1 MESVEEF
8 VRKTGGSL
16 AQMEAALVG
25 FTRAQAP
32 PMYTAGPGAVTGAL
46 ATIRGFHEECGR
58 YAKFIRTLARK
69 LAEADLQRQ
78 AASKAA
84 AARTAAAKQAA
95 RNDRKRKQPTSLR
108 RAAALSDNVLGGT

>member
-46 ATIRGFHEECGR
+46 GARKALTPAAHASATISRAIIAAEGSTRCYKSSVTRGC
-58 YAKFIRTLARK
+58 
-69 LAEADLQRQ
+69 D
-78 AASKAA
+78 
-84 AARTAAAKQAA
+84 
-95 RNDRKRKQPTSLR
+95 
-108 RAAALSDNVLGGT
+108 